1 VQNARV
7 RTAAT
12 VRGPDGSALWLR
24 WVIASTLGLA
34 AGQLLFALLDATI
47 GDMGELGDGIAHY
60 VGLPFAGATFGFAQ
74 WRVLRRFVEGSAWG
88 VVAGAIGLLVGYI
101 VGFALA
107 GPPIDFL
114 LGYVF
119 MGTATAIAQWLA
131 LRRRVA
137 RSAWWIPAS
146 AGAFIAGGIAGV
158 GAAVA
163 GLGDA
168 LGSGEV
174 SFVILVLILGLIVG
188 AISSAL
194 TGAVLLR
201 VLRPPAR

>member
-1 VQNARV
+1 MG
-7 RTAAT
+7 TAAT
-12 VRGPDGSALWLR
+12 VEGSGGRALWLR

-34 AGQLLFALLDATI
+34 VGQVLFAVLDATI

-60 VGLPFAGATFGFAQ
+60 VGLPLAGAAFGFAQ
-74 WRVLRRFVEGSAWG
+74 WRVMRRFVAGSAWG
-88 VVAGAIGLLVGYI
+88 IIAGAIGLLVGY
-101 VGFALA
+101 VLGFLLA

-119 MGTATAIAQWLA
+119 MGTAAAIGQWFA

-137 RSAWWIPAS
+137 RSGWWIPAS
-146 AGAFIAGGIAGV
+146 AGAFIV
-158 GAAVA
+158 GAIAAVGTAVA

-174 SFVILVLILGLIVG
+174 SFVILVLVLGLIVG
-188 AISSAL
+188 SISSAI
-194 TGAVLLR
+194 TGAALLWLLSQPSER
-201 VLRPPAR
+201 

>member
-1 VQNARV
+1 M
-7 RTAAT
+7 TAAT
-12 VRGPDGSALWLR
+12 VVGPGGRALWLR

-34 AGQLLFALLDATI
+34 VGQVLFAMLDATI
-47 GDMGELGDGIAHY
+47 GDMGDLGDGIAHY
-60 VGLPFAGATFGFAQ
+60 VGLPLAGAAFGFAQ
-74 WRVLRRFVEGSAWG
+74 WRVLRQFVERSAWG
-88 VVAGAIGLLVGYI
+88 IIAGAIGLLVGY
-101 VGFALA
+101 VLGFLVV

-119 MGTATAIAQWLA
+119 MGTAAAIAQWLA

-137 RSAWWIPAS
+137 RSGWWVPTS
-146 AGAFIAGGIAGV
+146 AGAFVVGAIVAV

-174 SFVILVLILGLIVG
+174 SFVILVLVLGLIVG
-188 AISSAL
+188 SISSAI
-194 TGAVLLR
+194 TGAALLW
-201 VLRPPAR
+201 LLSPPSR

>member
-1 VQNARV
+1 MS
-7 RTAAT
+7 AAASLIGLD
-12 VRGPDGSALWLR
+12 RRALWLR

-34 AGQLLFALLDATI
+34 VGQVLFALLDATI

-60 VGLPFAGATFGFAQ
+60 VGLPLAGAAFGFAQ

-88 VVAGAIGLLVGYI
+88 IVAAAIGLLVGY
-101 VGFALA
+101 VLGFALA

-119 MGTATAIAQWLA
+119 MGTAAAVAQWLA
-131 LRRRVA
+131 LRGRVA
-137 RSAWWIPAS
+137 GSGWWIPAS
-146 AGAFIAGGIAGV
+146 AGAFIAGGIAAVGV
-158 GAAVA
+158 AVA

-174 SFVILVLILGLIVG
+174 AFLILVLVLGLIVG
-188 AISSAL
+188 LISSAI
-194 TGAVLLR
+194 TGWVLLR
-201 VLRPPAR
+201 VLSQPSTTSATL

>member
-1 VQNARV
+1 MS
-7 RTAAT
+7 TAAT
-12 VRGPDGSALWLR
+12 VVGPGGRALWLR

-34 AGQLLFALLDATI
+34 VGQVLFAMLDATI

-60 VGLPFAGATFGFAQ
+60 VGLPLAGAAFGFAQ
-74 WRVLRRFVEGSAWG
+74 WRVLRRFVERSAWG
-88 VVAGAIGLLVGYI
+88 IVAGAIGLLVGY
-101 VGFALA
+101 VLGFLLA
-107 GPPIDFL
+107 GPPIDFV

-119 MGTATAIAQWLA
+119 MGTAAAIAQWLA

-137 RSAWWIPAS
+137 RSGWWIPAS
-146 AGAFIAGGIAGV
+146 AGAFVAGAIAAV

-174 SFVILVLILGLIVG
+174 SFVILVLVLGLIVG
-188 AISSAL
+188 SISSAL
-194 TGAVLLR
+194 TGAVLLW
-201 VLRPPAR
+201 LLSPPSR

>member
-1 VQNARV
+1 MS
-7 RTAAT
+7 TAAT
-12 VRGPDGSALWLR
+12 VVGPGGRALWLR

-34 AGQLLFALLDATI
+34 VGQVLFAMLDATI

-60 VGLPFAGATFGFAQ
+60 VGLPLAGAAFGFAQ
-74 WRVLRRFVEGSAWG
+74 WRVLRRFVERSAWG
-88 VVAGAIGLLVGYI
+88 IVAGAIGLLVGY
-101 VGFALA
+101 VLGFLLA
-107 GPPIDFL
+107 GPPIDFV

-119 MGTATAIAQWLA
+119 MGTAAAIAQWLA

-137 RSAWWIPAS
+137 RSGWWVPVS
-146 AGAFIAGGIAGV
+146 AGAFVVGGIAAV

-174 SFVILVLILGLIVG
+174 SFVILVLVLGLIVG
-188 AISSAL
+188 SISSAL
-194 TGAVLLR
+194 TGAVLLW
-201 VLRPPAR
+201 LLSPPSR

>member
-1 VQNARV
+1 MS
-7 RTAAT
+7 TAAT
-12 VRGPDGSALWLR
+12 VVGPGGRALWLR

-34 AGQLLFALLDATI
+34 VGQVLFAMLDATI
-47 GDMGELGDGIAHY
+47 GDMGDLGDGIAHY
-60 VGLPFAGATFGFAQ
+60 VGLPLAGAAFGFAQ
-74 WRVLRRFVEGSAWG
+74 WRVLRQFVERSAWG
-88 VVAGAIGLLVGYI
+88 IIAGAIGLLFGY
-101 VGFALA
+101 VLGFLVV

-119 MGTATAIAQWLA
+119 MGTAAAIAQWLA

-137 RSAWWIPAS
+137 RSGWWIPAS
-146 AGAFIAGGIAGV
+146 AGAFVAGAIAAV

-174 SFVILVLILGLIVG
+174 SFVILVLVLGLIVG
-188 AISSAL
+188 SISSAL
-194 TGAVLLR
+194 TGAVLLW
-201 VLRPPAR
+201 LLSPPSR